1 MRWADRIRLAAGAI
15 IRHPLRAFMLLL
27 AMMIGVAAVVILT
40 SLGEGARRFVAGE
53 FESLGTHL
61 LIVIPGRADTTGG
74 GLAMMTGETPR
85 DLTIGD
91 AVALAR
97 SYAVEKI
104 APVNVGAAAVSWGG
118 LEREVTVIGS
128 TAELMDIR
136 HWRLAAGNFLPPGDP
151 ERAVSVCVIGNKIRN
166 ELFGKALPIGQWL
179 RIGDWRCRVTGVL
192 ATEGRAIGLDVQEL
206 VIAPVASVQA
216 LFNTN
221 SLFRILVQARS
232 HDVIERARNDI
243 LATIR
248 QRHYGEEDVTVIT
261 QDAVIATFDG
271 IFGTL
276 TVALAG
282 IAAISL
288 IVAGVLIMNV
298 MLVSV
303 SQRTAEIGLLK
314 AIGASRREITYLFLT
329 EASLLSVIGAAFGVG
344 LGQTAVYVI
353 GELYP
358 TIPARAPEWAVIAAC
373 GTALASG
380 LVFGIMPARRA
391 AQLDPVDAL
400 ARK

>member
-1 MRWADRIRLAAGAI
+1 MRWIDRIRLAAGAI
-15 IRHPLRAFMLLL
+15 IRHPLRSFMLLL
-27 AMMIGVAAVVILT
+27 AMIIGVAAVVILT

-61 LIVIPGRADTTGG
+61 LIVIPGRSDTTGG

-85 DLTIGD
+85 DLTIDD
-91 AVALAR
+91 AVALTR
-97 SYAVEKI
+97 SYAVDKI

-136 HWRLAAGNFLPPGDP
+136 HWRLSAGRFLPPGDP
-151 ERAVSVCVIGNKIRN
+151 RRATSVCVIGSKIRD
-166 ELFGKALPIGQWL
+166 ELFANTLSVGKWL
-179 RIGDWRCRVTGVL
+179 RIGDWRCRVIGVL

-206 VIAPVASVQA
+206 VVVPVASAQA
-216 LFNTN
+216 LFNTT

-232 HDVIERARNDI
+232 NDVIERARADI
-243 LATIR
+243 LETIGA
-248 QRHYGEEDVTVIT
+248 RHYGEEDVTVIT

-276 TVALAG
+276 TLALGG

-314 AIGASRREITYLFLT
+314 AIGASRRQVTYLFLT
-329 EASLLSVIGAAFGVG
+329 EATLLSVLGAALGLG
-344 LGQTAVYVI
+344 LGQAAVYVI

-358 TIPARAPEWAVIAAC
+358 AIPVRAPQWAVIAAC
-373 GTALASG
+373 VTALASG

-391 AQLDPVDAL
+391 AHLDPVDAL

>member
-1 MRWADRIRLAAGAI
+1 R
-15 IRHPLRAFMLLL
+15 
-27 AMMIGVAAVVILT
+27 VI
-40 SLGEGARRFVAGE
+40 
-53 FESLGTHL
+53 
-61 LIVIPGRADTTGG
+61 
-74 GLAMMTGETPR
+74 
-85 DLTIGD
+85 
-91 AVALAR
+91 
-97 SYAVEKI
+97 
-104 APVNVGAAAVSWGG
+104 
-118 LEREVTVIGS
+118 
-128 TAELMDIR
+128 
-136 HWRLAAGNFLPPGDP
+136 
-151 ERAVSVCVIGNKIRN
+151 
-166 ELFGKALPIGQWL
+166 
-179 RIGDWRCRVTGVL
+179 GVL